1 MTTAVLVLNCGSSS
15 LKFAVVDPENGPR
28 LASGLAERVGTPE
41 ANGSA
46 RFAGTDGVLGD
57 ARPLAFGA
65 ETDHHGVLRS
75 VLETVQEWAR
85 KDSIELV
92 AVGHRIVHGGESFSA
107 SVVLD
112 EATLEAVRE
121 CIPLAPLHNP
131 ANIEGVEAARH
142 MLADVPHVGVFD
154 TAFHQTMPSYA
165 YRYAVPRE
173 WTTDHGVRRYGF
185 HGTSHRYVSGRA
197 AQDLGRNGDPG
208 LRIITA
214 HLGNGCSLAAVKGG
228 RSLDTSMGLTPLEGL
243 VMGTRSGDLDPGVF
257 GYIHDRTGADISAIT
272 DDLNERSGLLGL
284 SGISNDMRTLDEAAD
299 AGDPR
304 ARLAIE
310 VFTYRLAKYVAS
322 LMVPLQGLDALVF
335 TGGIGENSTTVRTAT
350 VEHLNYLGLQ
360 LDPQANERCVGG
372 TGGII
377 TLPGDGAAGQPG
389 PVAMVVPTDEELVIA
404 RDAAALTC

>member
-15 LKFAVVDPENGPR
+15 LKYAVVDPENGYR
-28 LASGLAERVGTPE
+28 LVTGLAERVGTPE
-41 ANGSA
+41 ASGSV
-46 RFAGTDGVLGD
+46 RFAGSDGSLGEG
-57 ARPLAFGA
+57 RPLTLGA
-65 ETDHHGVLRS
+65 QTDHHGVLRS
-75 VLETVQEWAR
+75 VLAAVQDWVTEQSV
-85 KDSIELV
+85 DLV
-92 AVGHRIVHGGESFSA
+92 AVGHRIVHGGEAFSA

-112 EATLEAVRE
+112 EAAMEAVRE

-131 ANIEGVEAARH
+131 ANIEGVEAARQV
-142 MLADVPHVGVFD
+142 LPDVPHVGVFD

-165 YRYAVPRE
+165 YRYAVPGE
-173 WTTDHGVRRYGF
+173 WAGEYGVRRYGF
-185 HGTSHRYVSGRA
+185 HGTSHRYVSARA
-197 AQDLGRNGDPG
+197 AHELGRNGDPG

-214 HLGNGCSLAAVKGG
+214 HLGNGASLAAVKGG

-243 VMGTRSGDLDPGVF
+243 VMGTRSGDVDPGVL

-272 DDLNERSGLLGL
+272 DDLNTRSGLLGL

-310 VFTYRLAKYVAS
+310 VFTYRLAKYVAA

-350 VEHLNYLGLQ
+350 IGHLDYLGLR
-360 LDPQANERCVGG
+360 LDPQANQQCLSG

-377 TLPGDGAAGQPG
+377 TTHGRGVAHAPL
-389 PVAMVVPTDEELVIA
+389 AMVVPTDEELVIA
-404 RDAAALTC
+404 RDAAALTR